1 MTTEQYQTVSYE
13 IKDHVAVISL
23 TRVDQLNAINTRMRA
38 EMLSILKEV
47 ETNDTVRIAL
57 LCAQGRGFGVGQ
69 DLTEAITDGE
79 ATKKVL
85 MEEYLPVLEAIDSST
100 KIFIAAVN
108 GPAAGV
114 SGSVAMAC
122 DLIIMSDDAYLYQ
135 AFVAIGLIPDG
146 GACWQLVKQLGYRRA
161 LEIVLEGAKIS
172 AQECLE
178 LGLVNRVVA
187 LDDLQESAMIW
198 AEELAQKAPLAM
210 AGSKL
215 ALKKAQNTDFVSAI
229 EIETEIQAK
238 MAETED
244 VREGVTAF
252 FEKKTPNF
260 KGR

>member
-1 MTTEQYQTVSYE
+1 MATEKYQTITYE
-13 IKDHVAVISL
+13 IIDHVAVITL
-23 TRVDQLNAINTRMRA
+23 VRVEQINAINTIMRT
-38 EMLSILKEV
+38 ELLSVLKDV
-47 ETNDTVRIAL
+47 EANDAIRIAVL
-57 LCAQGRGFGVGQ
+57 SAQGRGFGVGQ

-79 ATKKVL
+79 VIKKVL
-85 MEEYLPVLEAIDSST
+85 LDEYLPVLEAIDSST

-108 GPAAGV
+108 GPAAGI

-122 DLIIMSDDAYLYQ
+122 DLIIMSDNAYLYQ

-146 GACWQLVKQLGYRRA
+146 GACWQLVKQLGYRKA

-187 LDDLQESAMIW
+187 LDELHASAISW
-198 AEELAQKAPLAM
+198 AKELAQKAPLAL

-215 ALKKAQNTDFVSAI
+215 ALKKTQNTDFVGAI

-238 MAETED
+238 MVETED